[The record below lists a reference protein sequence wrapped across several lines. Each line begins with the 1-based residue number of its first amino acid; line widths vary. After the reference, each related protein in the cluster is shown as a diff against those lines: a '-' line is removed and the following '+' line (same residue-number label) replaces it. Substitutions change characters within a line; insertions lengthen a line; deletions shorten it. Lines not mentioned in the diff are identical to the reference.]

1 MIRTLRITSII
12 VAITAVVLLI
22 LLVVVPANRGT
33 DPKIEE
39 FLKTPGSIDKFTA
52 AKGQRP
58 AKDESQTS
66 PLVKYAADFAK
77 ILNPPPPPP
86 PASTG
91 TTQAQSG
98 PAPPAPVAVK
108 FDLVGT
114 SFYATKPEMSL
125 ALINEPGKGFH
136 WVKQGGSVG
145 HLIIERVGD
154 GVITVRDGQRTSDMT
169 VKVEEP
175 WRKLLKNPPP
185 ETRPGQPAAAQIK
198 SASAADTRP
207 PAAIPTKSV
216 DSSPAPVADGRIT
229 APPPAGQSRARP
241 VPSAFH
247 PPTSSAAQAKSRPP
261 GRAGKTGTAGNE
273 SPQPGQPGAGQAGQR
288 QPAATEPAAVSP
300 AQGAAVPESA
310 SADSPA
316 QAGRAETS
324 ESEGAPPKSEKE
336 GMVDQLMANLNSSKV
351 TDEEAARIKQLVEA
365 IKELDKP
372 QSESAVQPD
381 ASPAEQGSKSE
392 SHPDANQ

>member
-1 MIRTLRITSII
+1 
-12 VAITAVVLLI
+12 VLLI

-58 AKDESQTS
+58 AKNESQTS
-66 PLVKYAADFAK
+66 PLVKYAADFAT

-86 PASTG
+86 PPSAD
-91 TTQAQSG
+91 ANKAKSG
-98 PAPPAPVAVK
+98 PAPPVPVAVK

-114 SFYATKPEMSL
+114 SFYATKPEKSL
-125 ALINEPGKGFH
+125 ALINEPGKGLY
-136 WVKQGGSVG
+136 WIKQGGSVG
-145 HLIIERVGD
+145 HLVIERVGD
-154 GVITVRDGQRTSDMT
+154 GIITVRDGQRTSEMT
-169 VKVEEP
+169 VKVEEL

-185 ETRPGQPAAAQIK
+185 ETHPDQPGAAPIK

-207 PAAIPTKSV
+207 PVAAPTKSM
-216 DSSPAPVADGRIT
+216 DSSPAPAADGRIT
-229 APPPAGQSRARP
+229 APPPAGQSRPRSVRP

-247 PPTSSAAQAKSRPP
+247 PPASSAAQAKSGPP
-261 GRAGKTGTAGNE
+261 GIGGKIGTEGNE
-273 SPQPGQPGAGQAGQR
+273 PPQPGQPGTEQVSQKP
-288 QPAATEPAAVSP
+288 PAATEPAAVSP

-316 QAGRAETS
+316 HPDGQAERAETS
-324 ESEGAPPKSEKE
+324 ESGSAPPESERK
-336 GMVDQLMANLNSSKV
+336 GIADQLMADLNSSKV

-365 IKELDKP
+365 IKGLDKP
-372 QSESAVQPD
+372 QSESNAQPD

-392 SHPDANQ
+392 SHPDANK